1 MPHCPHCGN
10 EMLEFANFCPA
21 CGQSATQPAPVPEPS
36 GGRTSSSLPLGEYLK
51 TGWRLFLN
59 YPGGFIGFFL
69 IYLVIQIVLHFIPW
83 LGRVASFVIGPA
95 LLMGNFIVTAKL
107 IQGRTPQFSDFFLG
121 FRFFVPLMLT
131 ALVGGGLTGIGMILL
146 IIPGLYLLVSYIFAS
161 SLVVDRRLD
170 FWPALELSRRTVNPI
185 WFGMF
190 AFVLLLAVLNL
201 AGAVALGIGLLVTV
215 PLTCCTVTAAY
226 ADIFGLQSEYSENF
240 PDNVIPEPSKPSE

>member
-10 EMLEFANFCPA
+10 EMLESAQFCPA
-21 CGQSATQPAPVPEPS
+21 CGRQATQPISVPEPS
-36 GGRTSSSLPLGEYLK
+36 GRTSASLPLGAYLK
-51 TGWRLFLN
+51 TGWGLFLN

-69 IYLVIQIVLHFIPW
+69 IYLVIQTVLHFIPW
-83 LGRVASFVIGPA
+83 LGGVASFMIGPP

-107 IQGRTPQFSDFFLG
+107 LQGRSPQFGDFFLG
-121 FRFFVPLMLT
+121 FRFFVPLLLT
-131 ALVGGGLTGIGMILL
+131 ALVGGGLTGIGFLLLL
-146 IIPGLYLLVSYIFAS
+146 IPGVYLLVGYLFAS

-170 FWPALELSRRTVNPI
+170 FWPALDLSRRTVHPI

-190 AFVLLLAVLNL
+190 AFLLLLVLLNL

-226 ADIFGLQSEYSENF
+226 ADIFGLQSDYSEDF
-240 PDNVIPEPSKPSE
+240 PDNIMAAASTPDA